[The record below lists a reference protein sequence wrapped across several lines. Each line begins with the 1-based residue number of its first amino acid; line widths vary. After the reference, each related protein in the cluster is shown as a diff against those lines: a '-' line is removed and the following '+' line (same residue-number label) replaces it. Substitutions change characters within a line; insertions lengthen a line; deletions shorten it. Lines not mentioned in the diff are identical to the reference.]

1 LGKIPGNQEAG
12 SVAMPDYRA
21 LVQYIVER
29 LVTRSDEV
37 DVRSSEEDG
46 IIKITIRVA
55 SEDIGR
61 IIGKKGATINA
72 IRLVTKSSAVK
83 SNDKVDV
90 DIEE

>member
-1 LGKIPGNQEAG
+1 
-12 SVAMPDYRA
+12 MPDYRA

-29 LVTRSDEV
+29 LVTRPDAVEV
-37 DVRSSEEDG
+37 NSVEEDG
-46 IIKITIRVA
+46 IVKIAIRVA
-55 SEDIGR
+55 PEDIGR

-83 SNDKVDV
+83 ANDKVDV

>member
-1 LGKIPGNQEAG
+1 
-12 SVAMPDYRA
+12 MPDYRA

-29 LVTRSDEV
+29 LVTRPDAVEV
-37 DVRSSEEDG
+37 NSVEEDG
-46 IIKITIRVA
+46 TVKIAIRVA
-55 SEDIGR
+55 PEDIGR

-83 SNDKVDV
+83 ANDKVDV

>member
-1 LGKIPGNQEAG
+1 
-12 SVAMPDYRA
+12 MPDYRA

-29 LVTRSDEV
+29 LVTSPDAV
-37 DVRSSEEDG
+37 DIRSSEEDG
-46 IIKITIRVA
+46 IIRITIKVA
-55 SEDIGR
+55 PEDIGR